1 VLVAV
6 EAEPSSAAVCD
17 FGVDDSAEEL
27 PSVSVGEVDDVG
39 DVGEL
44 GDVDELG
51 DVGDGGVFTS
61 DEVVDAAGFSA
72 VDDESDGLVEADDV
86 ALESVGSASATPGM
100 VAAAQ
105 PTPSA
110 TASAPTRPTYLT

>member
-1 VLVAV
+1 VLVGARV
-6 EAEPSSAAVCD
+6 ESSSAAVCD

-27 PSVSVGEVDDVG
+27 PSVSVGEV
-39 DVGEL
+39 
-44 GDVDELG
+44 G

-61 DEVVDAAGFSA
+61 DEEVDAAGFSA

-86 ALESVGSASATPGM
+86 ALESVGSACATPGM